1 MMPVSLTAGQGVTR
15 VMHRCEHAKHS
26 NFLDLSSCNIM
37 YVADAIYLVLRECT
51 VKKCNLENN
60 VIKKFPAKMVT
71 KFPEM
76 MHFSIANNEIA
87 EIPEIISNW
96 KKLKAINI
104 SRNKLKQFPE
114 AMYNLKE
121 LNIIDLSY
129 NQITELDIEKLCEC
143 LPNLQILNIAKNPM
157 PPDHLQDVLNFA
169 RKIRRLKI
177 LYLAHD

>member
-1 MMPVSLTAGQGVTR
+1 MLGWNHFS
-15 VMHRCEHAKHS
+15 
-26 NFLDLSSCNIM
+26 D
-37 YVADAIYLVLRECT
+37 
-51 VKKCNLENN
+51 
-60 VIKKFPAKMVT
+60 
-71 KFPEM
+71 
-76 MHFSIANNEIA
+76 FSIANNEIA

-129 NQITELDIEKLCEC
+129 NQITGEFKLFKRKFQTQASELDIEKLCEC

-177 LYLAHD
+177 LYLAHDWNRLIVAYCT